1 MTAAPS
7 DDDNEEFN
15 TPHLPERYQ
24 KTVKAK
30 KQRRLKKQILMAA
43 GIFLIIIV
51 LYLLVNWAAGG
62 IFSALPP
69 VSFGQSPAVSDTVTP
84 NISVTVTPS
93 FTQGAG
99 LASAPPQGVL
109 PLERAV
115 NALNADYL
123 PADYTIRSAD
133 LVSRTGRFLY
143 EFRIQPAGGDDPV
156 ITVFIDARTGK
167 AYSPGEEG
175 AKISRDIARQLAIAA
190 FPSLHPDR
198 GVLTFTRNDETGN
211 QWDFILFRN
220 NVKLVTGSLDADS
233 GELRGSVGM
242 IQPEGRPA
250 EPAIDAVRARSI
262 ADRYITEHNG
272 GQLPVNMSIYRY
284 DPVITPSGTVAGRHV
299 FTYERTFQD
308 YPTDVDGFTVMVDA
322 VTGEV
327 IGYLHQ
333 WTTPEH
339 AFFAVTEPGVI
350 RREATFAVMQK
361 AKEEYP
367 NAIAGLRIISA
378 EIRWKNRVP
387 YGTVTR
393 PGSIPLGWKVVFDDD
408 FIRGNASAT
417 PGVAWVDVQSG
428 DFIAFDYRH

>member
-1 MTAAPS
+1 MTAAAS

-30 KQRRLKKQILMAA
+30 KQRRLKKQVLVAA
-43 GIFLIIIV
+43 GIILIIVV

-62 IFSALPP
+62 IFSALPSA
-69 VSFGQSPAVSDTVTP
+69 SFGQIPAVSGTVTP

-99 LASAPPQGVL
+99 LASALPEGVL
-109 PLERAV
+109 PLDRAV
-115 NALNADYL
+115 NALNADY
-123 PADYTIRSAD
+123 PSSMYTIVSAD

-143 EFRIQPAGGDDPV
+143 EFTLKPTGEDGPV
-156 ITVFIDARTGK
+156 TPVFIDARTGK

-175 AKISRDIARQLAIAA
+175 AKISRDIARQQAIAA
-190 FPSLHPDR
+190 FPSLHADR
-198 GVLTFTRNDETGN
+198 GVLTYASREETGN
-211 QWDFILFRN
+211 QWDFVLFRD
-220 NVKLVTGSLDADS
+220 NVRVATGTLDADS
-233 GELRGSVGM
+233 GELRGTYEM

-250 EPAIDAVRARSI
+250 DPVIDAEKARSI

-272 GQLPVNMSIYRY
+272 GQLPVSMSIYRY
-284 DPVITPSGTVAGRHV
+284 DPVITPSGTVAGQHV

-322 VTGEV
+322 VTGDV
-327 IGYLHQ
+327 IGYVHQ

-339 AFFAVTEPGVI
+339 AFFAVTEPDVI
-350 RREATFAVMQK
+350 KREATFAVMQK

-378 EIRWKNRVP
+378 EIRWKNRLP
-387 YGTVTR
+387 YGTVSR
-393 PGSIPLGWKVVFDDD
+393 PGSIPLGWKVIFDDD
-408 FIRGNASAT
+408 FIRGNASSQ